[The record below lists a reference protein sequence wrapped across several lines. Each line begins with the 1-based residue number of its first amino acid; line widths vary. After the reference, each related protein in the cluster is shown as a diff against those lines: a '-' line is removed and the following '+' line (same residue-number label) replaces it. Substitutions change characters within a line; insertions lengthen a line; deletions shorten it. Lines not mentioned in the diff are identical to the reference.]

1 LKCGTQHIQ
10 NVIANKKK
18 TNYRKI
24 MSENSKHK
32 TKVDDVNI
40 YKEIFIKG
48 QIYKDVLSKKDQWR
62 KLAELYNGKFKIKQ
76 TISKDINSFRLEIPY
91 KNHNII
97 LTETDT
103 KPLKLET
110 ELKLNRKFEFNI
122 SWEDSIER
130 VLKFF
135 GKQDINVGD
144 KKFDKKYLI
153 QSNDPELILIFLNY
167 GQIKQIILQHNIY
180 LMNLEYSDK
189 NELYNLMTVKD
200 RNTNK
205 LETLIELVEFKFAII
220 DFFINE
226 RIVLI

>member
-1 LKCGTQHIQ
+1 
-10 NVIANKKK
+10 
-18 TNYRKI
+18 